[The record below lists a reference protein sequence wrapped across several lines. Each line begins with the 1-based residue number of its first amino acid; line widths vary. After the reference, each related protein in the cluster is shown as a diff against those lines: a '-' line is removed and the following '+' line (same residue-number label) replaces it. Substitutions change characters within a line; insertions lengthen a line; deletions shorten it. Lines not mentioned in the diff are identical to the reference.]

1 MLENIKTLTG
11 NTDEVLIQLLID
23 KTKKEL
29 ESMGKTHDATWD
41 NVIEDIVIVKLNRL
55 NHEGTSHYE
64 ANGMSETFVKGYPGY
79 INDQLSALGLPCIGK
94 GRAKLL

>member
-29 ESMGKTHDATWD
+29 ESTGKAYSDTWD
-41 NVIEDIVIVKLNRL
+41 NVIEDIVIIKINRL

-64 ANGMSETFVKGYPGY
+64 ANGMSETFVKGYPSY
-79 INDQLSALGLPCIGK
+79 INDQLSALGLPCIGR